1 MVTLSN
7 DYTYTDIQD
16 KVITF
21 FMSRHSSYR
30 FYLIYIKAFSFIGVK
45 ADTLVHDAIAEISAL
60 TPRPT

>member
-21 FMSRHSSYR
+21 FMSRHNSYR
-30 FYLIYIKAFSFIGVK
+30 FYLIYIKASSFIGVK
-45 ADTLVHDAIAEISAL
+45 ADT
-60 TPRPT
+60 